1 MPGIT
6 NDGIA
11 ELAKSLAKAQNLRS
25 LKLALYEYK
34 KNNKII
40 QYFFFARNKQL
51 NNQTSKYLAD
61 ALSNLVKLEE
71 FELYM

>member
-1 MPGIT
+1 MRIFANNLFNIEKFTIRAALPGIT

-34 KNNKII
+34 KQIN
-40 QYFFFARNKQL
+40 
-51 NNQTSKYLAD
+51 
-61 ALSNLVKLEE
+61 
-71 FELYM
+71 